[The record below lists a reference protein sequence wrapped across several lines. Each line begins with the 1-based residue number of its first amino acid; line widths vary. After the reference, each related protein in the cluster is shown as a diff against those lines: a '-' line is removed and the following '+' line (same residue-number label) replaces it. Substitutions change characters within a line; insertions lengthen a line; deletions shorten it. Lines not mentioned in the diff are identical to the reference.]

1 MKVLVLGA
9 SGFAGSAL
17 CRALSE
23 RGHDVFDAD
32 MANCRYLFNLADTES
47 IDSLMQKSSPD
58 AIVHLAGASSVGE
71 SWKNPAKCFEL
82 NVNGAVSVY
91 SSFLK
96 YAPNARFI
104 FAGSAEEYGRS
115 TDTSFKESDICTP
128 SNPYALSKFTAA
140 EAMQMLADKNAANFI
155 HLRLANHFG
164 PNQRK
169 GFVTADFSLQIAER
183 MLNGDTSDISVGNL
197 EAMRDF
203 LYIDDVIDAYIKI
216 IEAPHAATGTYNIG
230 SGSPIQIKDI
240 LTGLLEISS
249 CQAKITVDPE
259 KFRSADIKRMSLD
272 ISKIS
277 EELNWRPRISLKEGL
292 TRTLE
297 AAVHAVSNV
306 D

>member
-1 MKVLVLGA
+1 
-9 SGFAGSAL
+9 
-17 CRALSE
+17 
-23 RGHDVFDAD
+23 
-32 MANCRYLFNLADTES
+32 
-47 IDSLMQKSSPD
+47 
-58 AIVHLAGASSVGE
+58 
-71 SWKNPAKCFEL
+71 
-82 NVNGAVSVY
+82 
-91 SSFLK
+91 
-96 YAPNARFI
+96 I

-216 IEAPHAATGTYNIG
+216 IESPQPVSGTYNIG
-230 SGSPIQIKDI
+230 SGNPVKISDI
-240 LTGLLEISS
+240 LSTLLEISGCRANVS
-249 CQAKITVDPE
+249 VDPA

-277 EELNWRPRISLKEGL
+277 SELNWYPKISLKDGL
-292 TRTLE
+292 SRTFN
-297 AAVHAVSNV
+297 AAMEQLRFQ
-306 D
+306 

>member
-1 MKVLVLGA
+1 
-9 SGFAGSAL
+9 
-17 CRALSE
+17 
-23 RGHDVFDAD
+23 
-32 MANCRYLFNLADTES
+32 
-47 IDSLMQKSSPD
+47 MQKSSPD

-96 YAPNARFI
+96 YAPQARFI

-140 EAMQMLADKNAANFI
+140 EAMQMLAAKNSSSFV

-164 PNQRK
+164 PHQKR
-169 GFVTADFSLQIAER
+169 GFVTADFAFQIAEK
-183 MLNGDTSDISVGNL
+183 MLKNDSSDIFVGNL

-277 EELNWRPRISLKEGL
+277 EELNWRPQIPLIEGL
-292 TRTLE
+292 RRTFN
-297 AAVHAVSNV
+297 AAMEQLRFQ
-306 D
+306 

>member
-23 RGHDVFDAD
+23 RGHDVFAAD
-32 MANCRYLFNLADTES
+32 ITGCLYRFDLSEKET
-47 IDSLMQKSSPD
+47 IDKLVIQCSPD
-58 AIVHLAGASSVGE
+58 TVVHLAGLSSVGA
-71 SWKNPAKCFEL
+71 SWSDPEKCFAL
-82 NVNGAVSVY
+82 NVNGTLNVY
-91 SSFLK
+91 SSCLK

-128 SNPYALSKFTAA
+128 SNPYALSKHTSAL
-140 EAMQMLADKNAANFI
+140 AMQMLAAKNSSSFV

-164 PNQRK
+164 PHQKR
-169 GFVTADFSLQIAER
+169 GFVTADFAFQIAEK
-183 MLNGDTSDISVGNL
+183 MLKNDSSDIFVGNL

-216 IEAPHAATGTYNIG
+216 IESPQPVSGTYNIG
-230 SGSPIQIKDI
+230 SGNPVKISDI
-240 LTGLLEISS
+240 LSTLLEISGCRANVS
-249 CQAKITVDPE
+249 VDPA

>member
-17 CRALSE
+17 CRTLSE

-128 SNPYALSKFTAA
+128 SNPYALSKHTSAL
-140 EAMQMLADKNAANFI
+140 AMQMLAAKNSSPFV

-164 PNQRK
+164 PHQKR
-169 GFVTADFSLQIAER
+169 GFVTADFAFQIAEK
-183 MLNGDTSDISVGNL
+183 MLKNDSSDIFVGNL

-216 IEAPHAATGTYNIG
+216 IESPQPVSGTYNIG
-230 SGSPIQIKDI
+230 SGNPVKISDI
-240 LTGLLEISS
+240 LSTLLEISG
-249 CQAKITVDPE
+249 CRAKITVDPE